1 MLPKSISFLM
11 LPKSISFFWN
21 NRSSLRLVLRSQFF
35 TRVFLTFHFT
45 YSFSRLIFYTRNVF
59 IGFKLRFLLTEPLFS
74 CFLSFYITFAEYIF
88 YLSIKSDYECLDVFC
103 SSSPW
108 ARPFWGMSCHTVK
121 YPTEGL
127 RLL

>member
-59 IGFKLRFLLTEPLFS
+59 IGFKLP
-74 CFLSFYITFAEYIF
+74 FYITFAEYIF